1 MKKVVVAGAGYGGL
15 FSAANLLANGNEQ
28 KKFDITVFDKN
39 PYHQLLQQIH
49 LVSAGVK
56 KPEAISFSINELLKN
71 EISFINECVFS
82 VDLDNKVITT
92 LSDNLNNS
100 SKHEYKFDY
109 IIIALGSSNAYFNI
123 KGAQENAFSFRSL
136 DDAINLHKKL
146 EEIPSQ
152 SNIVICGGGATGISL
167 AGALTDEYISSFKVT
182 VIEAQEDILPG
193 WDLKLISEIKNFLRT
208 RGIRMVTNN
217 PIKEVGPSFVILKD
231 DTKVD
236 SAVSVW
242 TAGIK
247 GRDIKIMPEIRK
259 TRSNRIIVNKY
270 SQIEGYDYVFAVGD
284 ISAFPLNDVLFS
296 PQLAQFAVRQARNVA
311 KNIIRIESGD
321 KPMVEFEYQ
330 QHGSI
335 LSLGTKCMGI
345 MNGVIIKGTLC
356 EYVEDF
362 LIDNYITAIRNKGKG
377 LSGLAY
383 EQDAI
388 SQISTSLNFMIS
400 TAARIFSSH
409 NK

>member
-1 MKKVVVAGAGYGGL
+1 MKKVAVAGAGYAGL
-15 FSAANLLANGNEQ
+15 FSAANLLASGNEE

-56 KPEAISFSINELLKN
+56 KPEDISFSINELLKN
-71 EISFINECVFS
+71 EISFINES
-82 VDLDNKVITT
+82 VLSLDLDNKVITT
-92 LSDNLNNS
+92 LSDNPKNS
-100 SKHEYKFDY
+100 GKQEYKFDY

-136 DDAINLHKKL
+136 DDALTLRKKL

-193 WDLKLISEIKNFLRT
+193 WDLKLISEIKNFLIT
-208 RGIRMVTNN
+208 RGIRIVTNN
-217 PIKEVGPSFVILKD
+217 PIKEVGPSYVILKD

-247 GRDIKIMPEIRK
+247 GRDIKIIPEIKK
-259 TRSNRIIVNKY
+259 TRSDRIIVNKY
-270 SQIEGYDYVFAVGD
+270 SQIEGYDYAFAVGD
-284 ISAFPLNDVLFS
+284 ISAFPLNDILVS

-311 KNIIRIESGD
+311 KNIIRIEGGNES
-321 KPMVEFEYQ
+321 MVEFQYQ

>member
-1 MKKVVVAGAGYGGL
+1 LKKVAIAGAGYAGL
-15 FSAANLLANGNEQ
+15 FSAANLLASGNEE
-28 KKFDITVFDKN
+28 KKFDITVFDRN

-49 LVSAGVK
+49 LVSGGVK
-56 KPEAISFSINELLKN
+56 KPEDISFSINELLKN
-71 EISFINECVFS
+71 EISFINESVLS
-82 VDLDNKVITT
+82 VDLDNKVITAV
-92 LSDNLNNS
+92 SDNPKNS
-100 SKHEYKFDY
+100 CKQEYKFDY

-136 DDAINLHKKL
+136 DDAITLRKKL

-193 WDLKLISEIKNFLRT
+193 WDVKLISEIKNFLRG
-208 RGIRMVTNN
+208 RGIRIVTNN
-217 PIKEVGPSFVILKD
+217 PIKEVEPSFVILKD
-231 DTKVD
+231 DTKID
-236 SAVSVW
+236 SVVSVW

-247 GRDIKIMPEIRK
+247 GRDIKITPEIRK
-259 TRSNRIIVNKY
+259 TRSDRIIVNKY
-270 SQIEGYDYVFAVGD
+270 SQIEGYNYAFAVGD
-284 ISAFPLNDVLFS
+284 ISAFPLDDILVS

-345 MNGVIIKGTLC
+345 MNGVIIKGALC

-362 LIDNYITAIRNKGKG
+362 LIDNYITAIRNRGKG

>member
-15 FSAANLLANGNEQ
+15 FSAANLLANGNE

-92 LSDNLNNS
+92 LSDNLKNS

-270 SQIEGYDYVFAVGD
+270 SQIEGYDYAFAVGD